1 MNKDYP
7 TGSGGPSVLNQGYLA
22 SAAWLAGVFWHCAYV
37 RVRALSHLLVPT
49 INKIYNSL
57 IC

>member
-22 SAAWLAGVFWHCAYV
+22 STAWLAGVFWHCAYV
-37 RVRALSHLLVPT
+37 RTLSHLLVPT